1 MQRLNLHGLHFQH
14 VALCPR
20 RAWMYLHRI
29 NFAQWH
35 QRVAAGAALH
45 ATSYARDRSVRG
57 LFGLAPDRI
66 DWQQRV
72 VYENKGSG
80 GAGQAVNDQ
89 AAFYALMLSIADGQT
104 WTARVHVLP
113 QRRGREVA
121 LDDAQLERLW
131 ASSLR
136 LEALAEQSAVPEARR
151 IGLCASCSVAALC
164 GYD

>member
-1 MQRLNLHGLHFQH
+1 
-14 VALCPR
+14 
-20 RAWMYLHRI
+20 MYLHHI

-35 QRVAAGAALH
+35 QRVAAGTALH

-80 GAGQAVNDQ
+80 GAAQAVNDQ
-89 AAFYALMLSIADGQT
+89 AAFYALMLSIADRQC
-104 WTARVHVLP
+104 WSARVHILP
-113 QRRGREVA
+113 QRRSREVQ
-121 LDDAQLERLW
+121 LNDAQLQRLW

-136 LEALAEQSAVPEARR
+136 LEALARQSEVPEAKR
-151 IGLCASCSVAALC
+151 IDLCASCSLAALC